1 MGEDSILMELAFD
14 RRGELDSFHK
24 SLEDLSNMSHSLCV
38 GAEAN
43 NEMNQLQTQLQQLKI
58 SQQHTSVK
66 LPKLE
71 IPVFNGD
78 VLKWTEFWDTFE
90 ATIHQSPTMSDIE
103 KLHYLNSKLTGKAK
117 YAVSG
122 ILLSNENYSVAVNL
136 LKDRFGDTQ
145 SVINC
150 HYTEL
155 INVTPAVNSS
165 NGLRMLYDEAEK
177 RVRSLEALKQD
188 INQEVF
194 ISIITSKI
202 PKDILIQLEI
212 QKGAKVKWTVSKLRE
227 LFNDYISARE
237 KAEEHIGAGSSA
249 SGYTTSPPL
258 RLSAEALMAAPR
270 IQSVRQT

>member
-1 MGEDSILMELAFD
+1 MTVVENFT
-14 RRGELDSFHK
+14 FHK

-66 LPKLE
+66 LPKLK

-90 ATIHQSPTMSDIE
+90 VAIHQSPTMSDIE

-117 YAVSG
+117 DAVSG

-165 NGLRMLYDEAEK
+165 KGLRMLYD
-177 RVRSLEALKQD
+177 
-188 INQEVF
+188 
-194 ISIITSKI
+194 
-202 PKDILIQLEI
+202 
-212 QKGAKVKWTVSKLRE
+212 
-227 LFNDYISARE
+227 
-237 KAEEHIGAGSSA
+237 
-249 SGYTTSPPL
+249 
-258 RLSAEALMAAPR
+258 
-270 IQSVRQT
+270 